1 MGNFFSSPSAAP
13 APVEPT
19 TPAIGARRK
28 SRSTRTS
35 TVRGSKTKRSRSGKK
50 SNRS

>member
-28 SRSTRTS
+28 TR
-35 TVRGSKTKRSRSGKK
+35 RNRKTKRSRIGKK

>member
-1 MGNFFSSPSAAP
+1 MGNFFSSPSAAPAP

-28 SRSTRTS
+28 SRR
-35 TVRGSKTKRSRSGKK
+35 SKTKRSRSGKK
-50 SNRS
+50 SNR